1 MKALQLRRLE
11 GDVHLFV
18 RAGLGLSI
26 LVAVTWAYW
35 LVQMHG

>member
-1 MKALQLRRLE
+1 MNALEPRRLD
-11 GDVHLFV
+11 GDVNLFV

-26 LVAVTWAYW
+26 LVAVTWVYW